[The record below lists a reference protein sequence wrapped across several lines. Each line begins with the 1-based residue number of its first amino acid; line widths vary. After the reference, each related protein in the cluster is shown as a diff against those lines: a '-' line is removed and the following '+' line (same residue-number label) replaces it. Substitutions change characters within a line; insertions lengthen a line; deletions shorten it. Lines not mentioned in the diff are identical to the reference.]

1 MVSLNQIPVPKT
13 DVIGQRIDQELVLV
27 LTDKAQVKVINESG
41 AFIWQQVDGSRS
53 IREIAELVSQ
63 EYEIDIAQAE
73 EDVLSFIIELADKGV
88 LGLN

>member
-88 LGLN
+88 LGLI